1 MSPRP
6 SSAIAAL
13 ARGTLLIL
21 CLLAA
26 PDRPA
31 EADAGPPPPAPA
43 AAFDATLAGSVFG
56 AALAFMSPRILEPV
70 GVPELTGWGLG
81 GITALDPSL
90 TATVDGPTLKLVSP
104 AGTLFQTASPA
115 SDDAFAWG
123 RAAASL
129 CLAAWT
135 SSADLRGAGAGGVV
149 QSFFDELFN
158 HLDPYSR
165 YIGPQPAAADHE
177 KLVGSAGVG
186 IALAAGRHG
195 LVIASMSP
203 DGPLSQIPGLMPGDA
218 VLAVGGHDIGHLSVD
233 DATALLGGEP
243 GTDVTIRVRT
253 RRELL
258 DIRVTREILPP
269 PSVFSSR
276 LGRLLV
282 LKVTGFS
289 HDTAEEMSTLL
300 DQGLREGGLRD
311 HPTGVILD
319 LRGNRGGLL
328 QQAVTAAALVLDNG
342 VAVTTEG
349 RFPAANHIWS
359 VQGGDITHG
368 LPLVVLVDGRTA
380 SAAEILAAALADHGR
395 AVVAG
400 SSTLGKGLVQTK
412 LALADGGEL
421 FVTWSR
427 VLAPLG
433 WPIQGLGVLP
443 QLCTSQGA
451 VEVASQLHELATGS
465 SPLAPALAAE
475 RRARAPMPVDRVL
488 EIREACPA
496 AIGTDGDVDAAR
508 SLLADPVAYQ
518 AALDSVPKLD
528 E

>member
-1 MSPRP
+1 MSRRTP
-6 SSAIAAL
+6 SAVAAL
-13 ARGTLLIL
+13 TRTLILL
-21 CLLAA
+21 CLLSAPALAA
-26 PDRPA
+26 A
-31 EADAGPPPPAPA
+31 ADAGAPPSPQ
-43 AAFDATLAGSVFG
+43 FDATLAGTVFG
-56 AALAFMSPRILEPV
+56 AALAFMTPRILEPV

-90 TATVDGPTLKLVSP
+90 TATVDGPTLRLVSP
-104 AGTLFQTASPA
+104 AGTVFQTSSPA
-115 SDDAFAWG
+115 PDDAFAWG

-135 SSADLRGAGAGGVV
+135 SSADLRSAGAGGVV

-186 IALAAGRHG
+186 LVLGAGRHG
-195 LVIASMSP
+195 PVIASMSP
-203 DGPLSQIPGLMPGDA
+203 DGPLAQVPGLELGQS
-218 VLAVGGHDIGHLSVD
+218 VLAIGGHDVTRLSAA
-233 DATALLGGEP
+233 DASALLAGDP

-269 PSVFSSR
+269 PTVFSSR
-276 LGRLLV
+276 MGRLLV
-282 LKVTGFS
+282 LRVTGFS

-300 DQGLREGGLRD
+300 DAGLHEGGLRD
-311 HPTGVILD
+311 HPNGVILD

-380 SAAEILAAALADHGR
+380 SAAEILAASLADHGR

-451 VEVASQLHELATGS
+451 QEVASQIHELETGS
-465 SPLAPALAAE
+465 SPLGPALLAE

-508 SLLADPVAYQ
+508 TLLADPVAYQ
-518 AALDSVPKLD
+518 AALSSVPHLD

>member
-1 MSPRP
+1 MAV
-6 SSAIAAL
+6 AILTRSLL
-13 ARGTLLIL
+13 AL

-26 PDRPA
+26 PGR
-31 EADAGPPPPAPA
+31 PA
-43 AAFDATLAGSVFG
+43 AADAMAVSPAASGGAFDAALAGTVFG
-56 AALAFMSPRILEPV
+56 AALAFMTPRILEPV
-70 GVPELTGWGLG
+70 PIPELIGWGLG

-90 TATVDGPTLKLVSP
+90 TASVDASRLRLVSP
-104 AGTLFQTASPA
+104 AGTVFETAAPA
-115 SDDAFAWG
+115 PDDAFAWG
-123 RAAASL
+123 RAAAAL
-129 CLAAWT
+129 CGAAWT
-135 SSADLRGAGAGGVV
+135 SSADFRGAGPVGVV

-186 IALAAGRHG
+186 LTLGARRRGGLAIAAL
-195 LVIASMSP
+195 SP
-203 DGPLSQIPGLMPGDA
+203 DGPLSQVPGIAPGDA
-218 VLAVGGHDIGHLSVD
+218 VLAIDGRDLARVPVD
-233 DATALLGGEP
+233 SATALLGGDP
-243 GTDVTIRVRT
+243 GSAVTIRVRT

-258 DIRVTREILPP
+258 DIRVTREVLPP
-269 PSVFSSR
+269 PTVFADAS
-276 LGRLLV
+276 GRLLV
-282 LKVTGFS
+282 LRVTGFS

-300 DQGLREGGLRD
+300 DEGLHR
-311 HPTGVILD
+311 HPSGVVLD
-319 LRGNRGGLL
+319 LRANRGGLL

-400 SSTLGKGLVQTK
+400 SSTLGKGLVQTR
-412 LALADGGEL
+412 LQLADGGEL

-451 VEVASQLHELATGS
+451 QEVASELHELSGGS

-475 RRARAPMPVDRVL
+475 RHARAPLPVDRVL
-488 EIREACPA
+488 EIRQACPA
-496 AIGTDGDVDAAR
+496 AIGTDGDLDAAR
-508 SLLADPVAYQ
+508 SLLADPAAYA
-518 AALDSVPKLD
+518 AALASVPHLD

>member
-1 MSPRP
+1 MSRRP
-6 SSAIAAL
+6 PLAIAAL
-13 ARGTLLIL
+13 ARRTLLIL

-31 EADAGPPPPAPA
+31 AADAGPSPPASPPA
-43 AAFDATLAGSVFG
+43 AAFDATLAGTVFG
-56 AALAFMSPRILEPV
+56 AALAFMTPRILEPV

-90 TATVDGPTLKLVSP
+90 TATVDGPMLRLVSP
-104 AGTLFQTASPA
+104 AGTVFQTASPA
-115 SDDAFAWG
+115 ADDAFAWG

-186 IALAAGRHG
+186 LALAAGRHG
-195 LVIASMSP
+195 PVIASMSP
-203 DGPLSQIPGLMPGDA
+203 DGPLSQIPGVMPGDA
-218 VLAVGGHDIGHLSVD
+218 VMAIGGHDITRMAVD
-233 DATALLGGEP
+233 DASALLGGDP

-269 PSVFSSR
+269 PSVFASR
-276 LGRLLV
+276 LGRVLV

-300 DQGLREGGLRD
+300 DEGLHD
-311 HPTGVILD
+311 HPAGVILD

-451 VEVASQLHELATGS
+451 VEVASQIHELETGG
-465 SPLAPALAAE
+465 SPLATSLVAE

-508 SLLADPVAYQ
+508 TLLADPAAYQ
-518 AALDSVPKLD
+518 AALASVPHLD

>member
-1 MSPRP
+1 M
-6 SSAIAAL
+6 
-13 ARGTLLIL
+13 T
-21 CLLAA
+21 
-26 PDRPA
+26 
-31 EADAGPPPPAPA
+31 
-43 AAFDATLAGSVFG
+43 
-56 AALAFMSPRILEPV
+56 PRILEPV

-90 TATVDGPTLKLVSP
+90 SATVDGPMLRLVSP
-104 AGTLFQTASPA
+104 AGTVFQTASPA
-115 SDDAFAWG
+115 PDDAFAWG

-186 IALAAGRHG
+186 MALAAGRHG

-203 DGPLSQIPGLMPGDA
+203 EGPLSQIPGVMPGDA
-218 VLAVGGHDIGHLSVD
+218 VLAIGGHDITRMAVD
-233 DATALLGGEP
+233 DAAALLGGDP

-269 PSVFSSR
+269 PTVFASR

-300 DQGLREGGLRD
+300 DAGLHERD

-451 VEVASQLHELATGS
+451 VEVASQIHELEMGS
-465 SPLAPALAAE
+465 SPLKPSLVAQ
-475 RRARAPMPVDRVL
+475 RRSRAPMPVDRVL

-496 AIGTDGDVDAAR
+496 AIGTQGDVEAAR
-508 SLLADPVAYQ
+508 TLLADPAAYQ
-518 AALDSVPKLD
+518 AALSAVPHLD